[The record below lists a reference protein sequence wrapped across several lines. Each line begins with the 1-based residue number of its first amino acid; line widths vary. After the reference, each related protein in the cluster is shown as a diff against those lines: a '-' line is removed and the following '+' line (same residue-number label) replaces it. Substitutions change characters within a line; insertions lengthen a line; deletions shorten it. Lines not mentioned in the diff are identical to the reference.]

1 MSKTIAKPLRLTPY
15 AWAKL
20 LYLRDLGNTE
30 VGGFGVS
37 SASDLLLVED
47 ICLIQQLCSEVTVR
61 FEDQAVADY
70 FDQQVDAGL
79 PPERFGRIWVHTH
92 PGTSPQPS
100 NTDEESFARCFGNSN
115 WAVMF
120 ILARGGQTF
129 ARLRLNAGPG
139 GDLVLPVEVDF
150 TQAFPA
156 AAKAAWEHEYHQAV
170 HVEQLVTWQPRP
182 ERRLSFARSLIEC
195 GDRDTAADPYLADPF
210 WADQQFYSLM
220 ESINDRD
227 RHPF

>member
-1 MSKTIAKPLRLTPY
+1 MKTTSAKSLRLTPY
-15 AWAKL
+15 AWSKL

-30 VGGFGVS
+30 VGGFGIS

-61 FEDQAVADY
+61 FDDQAVADY
-70 FDQQVDAGL
+70 FGQQVDAGL
-79 PPERFGRIWVHTH
+79 PPERFARIWVHTH

-100 NTDEESFARCFGNSN
+100 NTDEETFARCFGNSD

-150 TQAFPA
+150 TQEFPA
-156 AAKAAWEHEYHQAV
+156 AAQATWEQEYHQAV

-195 GDRDTAADPYLADPF
+195 GDRGKATDSYLADPF
-210 WADQQFYSLM
+210 WDDQQFYSFM
-220 ESINDRD
+220 ESIDDRD